1 MLSTIASVLISI
13 VCILYFATRWK
24 KAEEKRDVD
33 HSLRP
38 LAGVFKSEKNVQ
50 PFGIFSGSP
59 KKLAT
64 LDEEVGNMNKIKYF
78 DQIDEEIKELQTYR
92 KEALSG

>member
-1 MLSTIASVLISI
+1 MQG
-13 VCILYFATRWK
+13 F
-24 KAEEKRDVD
+24 
-33 HSLRP
+33 LRT
-38 LAGVFKSEKNVQ
+38 KKNVQ

-64 LDEEVGNMNKIKYF
+64 LDEEVGNMNKLKYF